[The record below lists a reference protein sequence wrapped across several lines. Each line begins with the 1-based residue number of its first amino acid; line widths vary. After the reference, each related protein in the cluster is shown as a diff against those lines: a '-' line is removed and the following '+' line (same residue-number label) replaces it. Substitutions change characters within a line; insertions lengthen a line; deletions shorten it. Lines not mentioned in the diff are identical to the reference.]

1 MNRTGLAALGLICV
15 LLLAVVFAPLP
26 GSTAGIRALH
36 DFAHAPIFGCV
47 ALLLLLGLRSFPR
60 LDRLPWQRHYSLSC
74 IGASV
79 LGGLTELAQILA
91 GRDSS
96 WLDLRSDVMGA
107 AAFLA
112 LFSLFDPRVR
122 RASIRVAGVLVGVA
136 LLVLHSLPVMVARLA
151 YERRADAFPVLADYT
166 RAADL
171 YFVEQQRSAAQ
182 RVSMPVEWA
191 SSPDEGTLQVS
202 FGAGPWP
209 GLNFFEPAPD
219 WQDHRTLVLD
229 ITNPTDE
236 VLRLGFRVHDRRHN
250 SAMTDRFNRVLSVAP
265 RTRTVLRMPLAEIA
279 AAPRARTLDL
289 RDVAGVILFR
299 SADSTVPRM
308 YVSRLALE

>member
-1 MNRTGLAALGLICV
+1 MNRTGMAALGLVCV

-26 GSTAGIRALH
+26 GSTVGIRALH
-36 DFAHAPIFGCV
+36 DFAHAPIFGCI
-47 ALLLLLGLRSFPR
+47 ALLLLVALRAFPR
-60 LDRLPWQRHYSLSC
+60 LDRLPWQRHYSLAC

-79 LGGLTELAQILA
+79 LGGLTELAQIPV

-96 WLDLRSDVMGA
+96 WLDVRSDVMGA

-112 LFSLFDPRVR
+112 LFSLFDRRVR
-122 RASIRVAGVLVGVA
+122 RASIRVAGVIIGVA
-136 LLVLHSLPVMVARLA
+136 LLVLHSLPVIIAWLA
-151 YERRADAFPVLADYT
+151 YARRADAYPVLADYT

-182 RVSMPVEWA
+182 LVSMPAEWA
-191 SSPDEGTLQVS
+191 RSPDESALQVS

-219 WQDHRTLVLD
+219 WRGHVTLVLD

-236 VLRLGFRVHDRRHN
+236 VLHLVFRVHDARHN
-250 SAMTDRFNRVLSVAP
+250 YAMADRFNRALNVAP
-265 RTRTVLRMPLAEIA
+265 RTRMALRMPLAEIA

-289 RDVAGVILFR
+289 RNVAGVILFR
-299 SADSTVPRM
+299 SADSTAPRM

>member
-1 MNRTGLAALGLICV
+1 MNRTSTAALGLVCI

-26 GSTAGIRALH
+26 GSTVGIRTLH
-36 DFAHAPIFGCV
+36 DFAHAPIFGCI
-47 ALLLLLGLRSFPR
+47 ALLLLLALRSIPR
-60 LDRLPWQRHYSLSC
+60 LDRLPWQRHYSLTC
-74 IGASV
+74 IVASV
-79 LGGLTELAQILA
+79 LGGLTELAQIPA

-112 LFSLFDPRVR
+112 LFSLFDPRIR
-122 RASIRVAGVLVGVA
+122 RASIRVAGVFVGVA
-136 LLVLHSLPVMVARLA
+136 LLVLHSLPLAIAWLA

-182 RVSMPVEWA
+182 LVSMPAEWA
-191 SSPDEGTLQVS
+191 RSPDERALQVS
-202 FGAGPWP
+202 FGAGAWP

-219 WQDHRTLVLD
+219 WRGHATLVLD

-236 VLRLGFRVHDRRHN
+236 ALHLGFRVHDRRHN
-250 SAMTDRFNRVLSVAP
+250 WTMTDRFNRDLSVAP
-265 RTRTVLRMPLAEIA
+265 RTRMVVRVPLTEIA
-279 AAPRARTLDL
+279 AAPLARTLEL
-289 RDVAGVILFR
+289 RNVAAVMLFR
-299 SADSTVPRM
+299 LADSTAPRM